1 MDHARA
7 RDLADALGAELYVP
21 GRRLARTPWPVRYVV
36 QGALTFLTILRK
48 RPTRILWTNPPF
60 VAGLPIL
67 AAARLTGA
75 SVWCDAHSGAFN
87 DERWTRFASANRF
100 VLHRCAGTVLASA
113 RLGRELESTDRLR
126 TLIVASPP
134 LQLRDRAPESRPLI
148 VATLGWAWD
157 EPVDA
162 LLAAAASVP
171 DIEIVLT
178 GHAPLEVQRVAPA
191 NCHFSGWLP
200 RDQYRALLARATAVI
215 CLTTRDSTMQNGA
228 CEAAEHGIPMILSGT
243 RTLREYFDT
252 GGVLFVDDHAPET
265 LAGAMQTVVTGR
277 SEYELEACAARG
289 ALVERSRRACD
300 ELKSA
305 MAEAAVE

>member
-1 MDHARA
+1 
-7 RDLADALGAELYVP
+7 
-21 GRRLARTPWPVRYVV
+21 
-36 QGALTFLTILRK
+36 LTFFIILRK
-48 RPTRILWTNPPF
+48 RPNRVLWTNPPF

-87 DERWTRFASANRF
+87 DERWTRFARANRF

-134 LQLRDRAPESRPLI
+134 LQLRARAPEPRPLI

-157 EPVDA
+157 EPVDE

-178 GHAPLEVQRVAPA
+178 GHAPAAVQRSAPA
-191 NCHFSGWLP
+191 NCVFSGWLP
-200 RDQYRALLARATAVI
+200 GDDYRALLARSTAVI

-252 GGVLFVDDHAPET
+252 GGVVFVEDHAPQT
-265 LAGAMQTVVTGR
+265 LAQAMRAIVEGR
-277 SEYELEACAARG
+277 AEYEQEARVARG
-289 ALVERSRRACD
+289 TLVARSRRACD
-300 ELKSA
+300 ELKRA
-305 MAEAAVE
+305 MVEAGVA